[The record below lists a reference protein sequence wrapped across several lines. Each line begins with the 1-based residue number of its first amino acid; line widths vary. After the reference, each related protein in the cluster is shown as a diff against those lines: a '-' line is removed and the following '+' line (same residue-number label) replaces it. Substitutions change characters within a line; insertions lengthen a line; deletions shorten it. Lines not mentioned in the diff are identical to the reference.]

1 MIDARDP
8 DQCSRKFRLC
18 LILVGSIVRVI
29 TEEDDLVR
37 CSPNEGNYALVRI
50 QRICG
55 QAAALERVLE
65 EGAECTAVLRRLV
78 AVRMEVNCFM
88 AIVMENYLFEEF
100 ADSEMTKESQKRSI
114 DEIISI
120 VRSYL
125 G

>member
-1 MIDARDP
+1 MFKKISLVPYTGREYS
-8 DQCSRKFRLC
+8 SRHHR
-18 LILVGSIVRVI
+18 RR
-29 TEEDDLVR
+29 DLVR

-78 AVRMEVNCFM
+78 AVRMEVNGFM
-88 AIVMENYLFEEF
+88 SVVMENYLFEEF